1 MFLEKRLDFALLHI
15 ENTLTFACMHLFSLA
30 MHRIYLRPNLQM
42 FISYYSRWRIQW
54 NLCIQNN
61 YKYLDKEWQC
71 SEHSVFKLDCYKTF
85 AQWTIFYKFW
95 EFIFSAINVH
105 LCMLAHMLCLDK
117 RRIFIFKVVMCVNT
131 LVCTLFVFAVF
142 WNGGFTWTNANSQAR
157 YINDRW

>member
-1 MFLEKRLDFALLHI
+1 
-15 ENTLTFACMHLFSLA
+15 MHLFSLA
-30 MHRIYLRPNLQM
+30 MQRVYLRSNFQM

-54 NLCIQNN
+54 NLCIHNN

-105 LCMLAHMLCLDK
+105 LCMLAHMLCLDE
-117 RRIFIFKVVMCVNT
+117 RRIFIFKVFMCVNT
-131 LVCTLFVFAVF
+131 LEMVASLGPMQIVKQVILMIGNSNEEKLFFL
-142 WNGGFTWTNANSQAR
+142 
-157 YINDRW
+157 